1 MESQSNLL
9 PASIE
14 LRALKFME
22 TGKDAIEAVQLAI
35 EEENNMIWLVAH
47 GIDMNTGRIR
57 TDIKEAV
64 QSAICKRVYNRIN
77 NL

>member
-1 MESQSNLL
+1 MENLL

-22 TGKDAIEAVQLAI
+22 SGKDAIEAVQLAI

-47 GIDMNTGRIR
+47 GIDINTGQMRK
-57 TDIKEAV
+57 DIKETV
-64 QSAICKRVYNRIN
+64 QNELCTRVYNRIN
-77 NL
+77 NISK